1 MEVEMIK
8 LIKLIKLGRATVVTR
23 SGFIGLVSEPG
34 NPAQRYNP

>member
-1 MEVEMIK
+1 MRILLK
-8 LIKLIKLGRATVVTR
+8 LIDLGRASRVTR